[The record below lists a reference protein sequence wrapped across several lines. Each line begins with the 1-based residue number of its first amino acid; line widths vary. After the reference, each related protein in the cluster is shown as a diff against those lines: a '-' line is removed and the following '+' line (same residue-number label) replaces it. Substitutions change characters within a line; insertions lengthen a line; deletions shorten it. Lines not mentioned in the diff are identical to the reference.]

1 MMIIFTSLAVL
12 FLEFW
17 KRTEKQLQYDWDTLG
32 FEEAEQRERPEFVQ
46 AIKNKIKDYPEEK
59 KKQYKVHNPV
69 LERDE
74 YIQPKH
80 HYIPKILLGTSV
92 LLSMVAAVLGVVL
105 GVLVYRLAVS
115 TAIYRL
121 IQNFPGGPS
130 VADLTV
136 SISGSLIQLVFIVI
150 MNQVYEK
157 LATLLT
163 SWGEIL
169 ILLIIMIINFL
180 VLFLELHRT
189 TTEYE
194 DSFTFKMYL
203 FQFINFYS
211 SIFYIAFIK
220 GK

>member
-1 MMIIFTSLAVL
+1 ML

-46 AIKNKIKDYPEEK
+46 AIKNKIKDYPPDK
-59 KKQYKVHNPV
+59 KEQYQVHNPV
-69 LERDE
+69 LERYE
-74 YIQPKH
+74 YIQPKQY
-80 HYIPKILLGTSV
+80 YIPKILLGTSV
-92 LLSMVAAVLGVVL
+92 LLTMVAAVLGVVL

-136 SISGSLIQLVFIVI
+136 SITGSLIQLVFIVI
-150 MNQVYEK
+150 MNQVYER
-157 LATLLT
+157 LATWLT

-169 ILLIIMIINFL
+169 IQYIIMINFL
-180 VLFLELHRT
+180 
-189 TTEYE
+189 
-194 DSFTFKMYL
+194 
-203 FQFINFYS
+203 FY
-211 SIFYIAFIK
+211 F
-220 GK
+220 